1 MCHQWDSKRLQKYI
15 SVTHHLSWQLLV
27 RVLLLSHY
35 PHVIAIVYFLCV
47 VAVATHGLLSVCCY
61 GVVSY
66 VLLLW
71 QLMVYFLYVD
81 MVYFLCVVA
90 VATHGLLSVRVAAS
104 WYTVYVTKKNWYIFC
119 MCVVITT

>member
-81 MVYFLCVVA
+81 MVYFLCVA

-104 WYTVYVTKKNWYIFC
+104 WYTVYVTKKIGIYSV
-119 MCVVITT
+119 CVLL